1 MMMLLLLLLTP
12 SRGSD
17 DADEGSSAPSLFA
30 ATALRRLKPSTRRLF
45 CLPRLRP
52 RPSPLLQMAA
62 EVAWLP

>member
-1 MMMLLLLLLTP
+1 MMLLLLLLLMP

-30 ATALRRLKPSTRRLF
+30 ATALRLKPSTRRLF
-45 CLPRLRP
+45 CLPRLHP